1 MARALQ
7 LRGVRKRFVAGVS
20 GCLATADVLR
30 GVDLD
35 VDPGESVAIVGTA
48 GAGKS
53 TLLLCAAGLLRSDSG
68 SITWFGDAAP
78 LSAAVRAHYA
88 FSLSEV
94 AAERLSGEGRLYLL
108 DLRAPLGSTSIL
120 AEWIEERCESGGA
133 VVIGVRD
140 ERIVHRLV
148 DRVLT
153 LSGGILHSAR
163 ATGLRVAESGVG
175 EASSFC

>member
-1 MARALQ
+1 MTRVLQ
-7 LRGVRKRFVAGVS
+7 LRGVRKRFLAGVS

-35 VDPGESVAIVGTA
+35 VDAGESVAIVGPA
-48 GAGKS
+48 GSGKS
-53 TLLLCAAGLLRSDSG
+53 TLLLCAAGLLRSDAG
-68 SITWFGDAAP
+68 SISWFGDAAP

-88 FSLSEV
+88 FSV
-94 AAERLSGEGRLYLL
+94 AELADGTPAGEGSVYLL
-108 DLRAPLGSTSIL
+108 DLPATSGPSGGL
-120 AEWIEERCESGGA
+120 ASWIEDRCERGGA

-140 ERIVHRLV
+140 ERLVHRLV

-163 ATGLRVAESGVG
+163 AAGLRVAESAAG